1 MANGDTAVVDPNFG
15 LYLGVPPTSVDPR
28 GLIDGINFRVQ
39 QGALTN
45 LNVGYSRFSSFTLNG
60 PVVHIANLMLR
71 SGTEILIFATLTD
84 LYKYNTGT
92 DDVSFITP
100 IYAVGTVDVSAAT
113 PAVVTEDAGSPTW
126 STEGIKN
133 GDEISFGDAAEND
146 PDATWYIIDTVD
158 SETQLTLTTAVTGAP
173 LTAQAYTIRRMYTG
187 AIFNPWDST
196 TFVNAAPGNEDL
208 WFATNGVDEIT
219 KWNGTDTFAEFS
231 SLTTIKCAQLV
242 VYNNMLVFGN
252 VTQSGTLKPTSI
264 ITSDLGKPEDIV
276 NGLASQ
282 FVVHDGTDA
291 IVNMENL
298 GDNLVIYSDRH
309 VTPSQFVGD
318 PLVMVF
324 RDAAVGIGPLGGRA
338 VADFGDFHEFLGA
351 DSQYSFDGATVD
363 RVNKHVWR
371 EVLRTR
377 DPLRHPLIFSHFD
390 EENGDLIWTIPLTT
404 DTGSGVATSPPETA
418 YVEHYLEDVRS
429 TTLFRT
435 ALPTPHSKRDF
446 PFTSSGFFERQST
459 LTWDQIAD
467 TWADLNFR
475 WNDQFFTVAFP
486 LNMVGANDG
495 KVFTA
500 NTEQDAD
507 GVAITS
513 FVKFPRRPIGD
524 GRMRGLIARI
534 YPFSTQFP
542 SGTYDL
548 DVTVGL
554 TEHANAAVSASA
566 TFGLDISAPEGEH
579 FVSPFRRARYVEI
592 EFGTD
597 GSNEPWELAGYD
609 VDFKPGGRR

>member
-45 LNVGYSRFSSFTLNG
+45 LNVGYSRFSTFTLNG

-71 SGTEILIFATLTD
+71 SGTEILIFATLKD

-100 IYAVGTVDVSAAT
+100 ITAIGTVDVSSAT
-113 PAVVTEDAGSPTW
+113 PAIVTTDTGSPLFNTNA
-126 STEGIKN
+126 KA
-133 GDEISFGDAAEND
+133 GDEIHFGSATQTD
-146 PDATWYIIDTVD
+146 PDAVWYIIDTVD
-158 SETQLTLTTAVTGAP
+158 DDNTLTLTTVVAGSP
-173 LTAQAYTIRRMYTG
+173 LTAQTYTIRKLFTG
-187 AIFNPWDST
+187 AIFNAWDST
-196 TFVNAAPGNEDL
+196 TFVNASPGNEDL
-208 WFATNGVDEIT
+208 WFATNGVDEIVT
-219 KWNGTDTFAEFS
+219 WNGTDAQVSFS
-231 SLTTIKCAQLV
+231 TLTTIKCKQLV
-242 VYNNMLVFGN
+242 VYNNMMVFGN

-276 NGLASQ
+276 GGLASQ
-282 FVVHDGTDA
+282 FVVHDGTDG
-291 IVNMENL
+291 IVSMENL

-404 DTGSGVATSPPETA
+404 DAGSGEADTTPETA

-429 TTLFRT
+429 TSLFRT

-446 PFTSSGFFERQST
+446 PFTSSGFFERQTT
-459 LTWDQIAD
+459 LTWDQISD

-475 WNDQFFTVAFP
+475 WNDQFFNVAFP
-486 LNMVGANDG
+486 LNMVGAFDG
-495 KVFTA
+495 KVHTI

-524 GRMRGLIARI
+524 GRMRGLVARI

-548 DVTVGL
+548 DVTVHL
-554 TEHANAAVSASA
+554 ADQANSGITASA
-566 TFGLDISAPEGEH
+566 TFGLDISAPEGEY
-579 FVSPFRRARYVEI
+579 FISPFRRARYVEI
-592 EFGTD
+592 EFGTG
-597 GSNEPWELAGYD
+597 GSNQPWELAGYD